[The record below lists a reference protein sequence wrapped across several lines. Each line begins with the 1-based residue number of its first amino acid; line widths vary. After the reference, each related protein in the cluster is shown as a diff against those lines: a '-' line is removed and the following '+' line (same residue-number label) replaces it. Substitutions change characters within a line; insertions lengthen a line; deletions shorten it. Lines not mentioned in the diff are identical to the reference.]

1 MIAEVLD
8 RFAAGGAVLAYATS
22 GLSPQHEQ
30 ARPGPGAW
38 SIAELVAHL
47 VDSDAVAV
55 DRMKRIIAEENP
67 ILQAYDENLW
77 ITRLGAQEMPVEE
90 GVNLFAANR
99 HWIGHILRRCAPED
113 FARTGQHTERGR
125 VTLAEQVVL
134 YCNHLDHHLK
144 FLYAKRAALGMSVY
158 PRYTREPGTD
168 ATP

>member
-1 MIAEVLD
+1 MVEEVLE
-8 RFAAGGAVLAYATS
+8 RFAAGGAVLAYAAG
-22 GLSPQHEQ
+22 GLTPQHEQ

-47 VDSDAVAV
+47 VDSDAVGI

-67 ILQAYDENLW
+67 PLIAYDENLW
-77 ITRLGAQEMPVEE
+77 ISRLGGQMMPVEE

-99 HWIGHILRRCAPED
+99 RWMGHVLRRCTLED
-113 FARTGQHTERGR
+113 FARTGMHSEKGR

-134 YCNHLDHHLK
+134 YCNHLDYHLT
-144 FLYAKRAALGMSVY
+144 FLYGKRAALGMSVY